1 VESELGKEHVI
12 AESLSTLRR
21 LAEERGW
28 TVEVRDINYGR
39 QARVSD
45 GENKAT
51 VAFYA
56 TGKALIQGRLSPLT
70 KELDS
75 WWASSH
81 SNRSAYVPPPNAK
94 TDGGAVGVPHHGWK
108 ACTRGVARIGIDES
122 GKGDYFGPLVA
133 AGVYV
138 DVQTET
144 KLADSG
150 VQDSK
155 RLSDKRILALAELIV
170 AFCPHSVVTIG
181 PSRYNELYKRIGNV
195 NRMLAW
201 AHARCLEN
209 LLQTVC
215 CELAVSD
222 QFGDESYLDNALMR
236 RGRQITL
243 EQRPRAEED
252 VAVAAASILA
262 RAEFVR
268 RLQVLSKRAG
278 VELPKGASD
287 PRILEVGSDIVASEG
302 REALAEY
309 AKIHFRTTEALG
321 L

>member
-1 VESELGKEHVI
+1 MESKLRKERVVE
-12 AESLSTLRR
+12 ESISSLNR

-28 TVEVRDINYGR
+28 SIEERNIDYGR

-51 VAFYA
+51 VAFYT
-56 TGKALIQGRLSPLT
+56 TGKALIQGRPSPLT
-70 KELDS
+70 RELDS

-81 SNRSAYVPPPNAK
+81 SNRSAYVPPPNSK
-94 TDGGAVGVPHHGWK
+94 TSGDAGMPRHSGK
-108 ACTRGVARIGIDES
+108 ASTRGVARIGIDES

-144 KLADSG
+144 RLVENG

-155 RLSDKRILALAELIV
+155 RLSHNRIVELAELIE
-170 AFCPHSVVTIG
+170 ALCPHSVVTIG
-181 PSRYNELYKRIGNV
+181 PARYNELYKKIGNV
-195 NRMLAW
+195 NHMLAW

-209 LLQTVC
+209 LLETVC

-222 QFGDESYLDNALMR
+222 QFGDESYLNNALMR

-252 VAVAAASILA
+252 VAVAAASIMA

-278 VELPKGASD
+278 VELPKGASA
-287 PRILEVGSDIVASEG
+287 PRILEVGSDIVAREG

>member
-1 VESELGKEHVI
+1 MESELGKEHVI
-12 AESLSTLRR
+12 AESVSSLRR

-28 TVEVRDINYGR
+28 TVEERDINYGC

-51 VAFYA
+51 VSFYT
-56 TGKALIQGRLSPLT
+56 TGKALIQGRQSPLT
-70 KELDS
+70 RELDS

-94 TDGGAVGVPHHGWK
+94 ASGDVGMPLRSGMSR
-108 ACTRGVARIGIDES
+108 TRGVARIGIDES

-138 DVQTET
+138 DLQTET
-144 KLADSG
+144 ELASGG

-155 RLSDKRILALAELIV
+155 RLSDNRILALAEQITES
-170 AFCPHSVVTIG
+170 CPHSVVTIG
-181 PSRYNELYKRIGNV
+181 PARYNELYKKIGNV
-195 NRMLAW
+195 NHMLAW

-209 LLQTVC
+209 LLQTVR

-222 QFGDESYLDNALMR
+222 QFGDESYLENALMS

-243 EQRPRAEED
+243 EQRPRAEDD

-268 RLQVLSKRAG
+268 RLQMLSKRAG

-287 PRILEVGSDIVASEG
+287 PRILEVASGILAREG

-321 L
+321 R